1 MTWHTMDTMPERG
14 ERVLLW
20 RGLHD
25 DDGGFPAIARVG
37 IYKGDI
43 LILYKS
49 DDEDW
54 QELTRD
60 EYPGTMW
67 ARIPKPGGGDR
78 EMRLT
83 TDPNGIFHSITS
95 IIDDKTSRRDKDIE
109 LMRIGYLFGSY
120 MADNDRMSQMINL
133 LINSITV
140 ETTITKEQTLQ
151 ERDEEVDA

>member
-1 MTWHTMDTMPERG
+1 
-14 ERVLLW
+14 
-20 RGLHD
+20 
-25 DDGGFPAIARVG
+25 
-37 IYKGDI
+37 
-43 LILYKS
+43 
-49 DDEDW
+49 
-54 QELTRD
+54 
-60 EYPGTMW
+60 
-67 ARIPKPGGGDR
+67 
-78 EMRLT
+78 MRLT

-95 IIDDKTSRRDKDIE
+95 IIDDKTSRRDRDIE

>member
-43 LILYKS
+43 LILYKPG
-49 DDEDW
+49 DEDW

-67 ARIPKPGGGDR
+67 ARIPKPGD
-78 EMRLT
+78 
-83 TDPNGIFHSITS
+83 
-95 IIDDKTSRRDKDIE
+95 
-109 LMRIGYLFGSY
+109 
-120 MADNDRMSQMINL
+120 Q
-133 LINSITV
+133 
-140 ETTITKEQTLQ
+140 
-151 ERDEEVDA
+151 